1 MRISSNLRTIHVKI
15 TAMIVNANSVHLSHF
30 LKERSRS
37 VIKQSQPNAS
47 FITLISDAFIR
58 LVHAWLLILTRV
70 MIIVVNPTIWIVC
83 KSELI
88 QIRCEMWQN
97 ASSFHT
103 ADLVGNLM
111 YPCCTESFAE
121 ALASCNHIYSYVRRP
136 ICSSSRGIM
145 VPFDI
150 LEKVCD
156 ESSKCFARYWNILC
170 CMNSFVVLIMLP
182 MQFSS
187 AGAITPI
194 TEPRTSHQMSEESVV
209 DLKPLW
215 LQKAR
220 GRRIAKGPWPKNA
233 KGPWPK
239 ED

>member
-1 MRISSNLRTIHVKI
+1 MRISSNWRTIHVKI
-15 TAMIVNANSVHLSHF
+15 TAMIVNANSVYLSHF

-37 VIKQSQPNAS
+37 VINQSQPNAS

-70 MIIVVNPTIWIVC
+70 RTIVVGPTIWIVC

-88 QIRCEMWQN
+88 QIKCEMWQN
-97 ASSFHT
+97 ASSLHT

-136 ICSSSRGIM
+136 ICSSSRGI
-145 VPFDI
+145 VAPFDI
-150 LEKVCD
+150 FEKVCA
-156 ESSKCFARYWNILC
+156 ERSKRFARYWNVLC
-170 CMNSFVVLIMLP
+170 RMNSFMLLIMLP

-187 AGAITPI
+187 APV
-194 TEPRTSHQMSEESVV
+194 TEPMISHEMSEEFIV
-209 DLKPLW
+209 DLKPIW
-215 LQKAR
+215 LRKAR
-220 GRRIAKGPWPKNA
+220 GRRMR
-233 KGPWPK
+233 K
-239 ED
+239 ESAPL